1 MRANIFACFVSLVY
15 PHEPGI
21 VPGTQQTFK
30 KYLLKGEMI
39 EFLIKLNWGQWFSYS
54 FSYLIFTKSLLSME
68 KHH

>member
-1 MRANIFACFVSLVY
+1 MPVLFGGI

-30 KYLLKGEMI
+30 KYLLKEGMI
-39 EFLIKLNWGQWFSYS
+39 EFLIKLDWGQWSSYS
-54 FSYLIFTKSLLSME
+54 FGYLIFTKSLLSME